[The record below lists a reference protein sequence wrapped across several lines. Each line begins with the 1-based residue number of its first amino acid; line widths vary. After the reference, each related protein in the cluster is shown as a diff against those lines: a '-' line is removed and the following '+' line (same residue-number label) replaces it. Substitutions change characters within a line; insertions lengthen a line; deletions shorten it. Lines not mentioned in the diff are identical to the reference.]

1 MRSLS
6 KKTYAKMFRKAVTTA
21 IKKKEAHK
29 LPRNVFSSR
38 CPKRMENRAPLPKH
52 NPRITQVQIADE
64 LDVPKSTVKYYVGK
78 LSKSKTIKREGTV
91 HNGKWIIL

>member
-1 MRSLS
+1 MSPQTSKGTRRKMRSLS
-6 KKTYAKMFRKAVTTA
+6 KKTYAKMFRKAVTIA

-52 NPRITQVQIADE
+52 NPRITEVRNVI
-64 LDVPKSTVKYYVGK
+64 SVKEEPTAASAF
-78 LSKSKTIKREGTV
+78 LPSQ
-91 HNGKWIIL
+91 